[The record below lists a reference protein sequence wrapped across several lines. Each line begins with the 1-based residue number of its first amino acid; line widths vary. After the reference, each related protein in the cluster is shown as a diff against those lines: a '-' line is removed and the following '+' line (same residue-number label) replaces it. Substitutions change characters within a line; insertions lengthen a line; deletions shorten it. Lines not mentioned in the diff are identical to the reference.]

1 MPFSLKNLSIRIQ
14 VLLPV
19 VALLVLLFAALWGTK
34 WNLQK
39 QQQASAHDT
48 QLLVEYKNS
57 IASVNKMMT
66 RMRIDRIYAI
76 YDPSRRDNLQTQ
88 VNLVMN
94 ELPKVLAPFK
104 QSPEFAAD
112 VKAIL
117 NNFSDYQ
124 NFTLNQFLPMLNKS
138 TGDTLSMLQR
148 PSMVK
153 QISEY
158 QTIST
163 NLVNSINTLSSDL
176 DAAVTVGL
184 SQNTVNTQHLLFIA
198 SGILF
203 AVFILALLIGWWLA
217 GRIVAPILDINDLM
231 GKVAQ
236 GDLRVRSEYRS
247 NNELGQ
253 LSDHFNI
260 TVKKLHETVSTLS
273 LISEQVAS
281 SSTELASV
289 MMQSTDNAQAEHK
302 EIDQVASAVHELSCT
317 AKNVS
322 SNALEADEMAKKT
335 DRLAVEGIKVFE
347 ESLVA
352 GKRMSS
358 TLSEAATVV
367 TYVKDQS
374 AEISK
379 VIEVIRGISDQT
391 NLLALNAAIEAAR
404 AGELGRG
411 FAVVADEVRILAAR
425 TQSSTTEIQSIIE
438 DLQEKSAT
446 ANESMQNSL
455 EILESNQSLSNAANA
470 ALKGITE
477 AVMQI
482 SYMNAEVATAAEQQS
497 QVTQDIN
504 HNVTNI
510 SSFVTQNAE
519 GISQSAEASHELS
532 RLAENQRLKLDF
544 FRI

>member
-1 MPFSLKNLSIRIQ
+1 MLFSLKTLSIRTQ

-19 VALLVLLFAALWGTK
+19 LALLVLLFAALWATK
-34 WNLQK
+34 WNVQK
-39 QQQASAHDT
+39 EQAASNRDT
-48 QLLVEYKNS
+48 QLLVEYKNA
-57 IASVNKMMT
+57 IGNVNKMMT

-76 YDPSRRDNLQTQ
+76 YDPTRRANLQTQ
-88 VNLVMN
+88 VNLVMS

-104 QSPEFAAD
+104 QSPSFSTD
-112 VKAIL
+112 VQNIL
-117 NNFSDYQ
+117 KSFSHYQ
-124 NFTLNQFLPMLNKS
+124 DFTLNQFLPLLAS
-138 TGDTLSMLQR
+138 QGDKVIDLKDPKIASQ
-148 PSMVK
+148 V
-153 QISEY
+153 EAF

-163 NLVNSINTLSSDL
+163 QLVNSIGDLSTDL
-176 DAAVTVGL
+176 DTAVTLGL
-184 SQNTVNTQHLLFIA
+184 SQNIVNTQTVLVIA
-198 SGILF
+198 TGILF
-203 AVFILALLIGWWLA
+203 CVFLLAVLIGWWLA
-217 GRIVAPILDINDLM
+217 GRIVAPILDINEKM

-236 GDLRVRSEYRS
+236 GDLRVRSLYKS
-247 NNELGQ
+247 DNELGQ
-253 LSDHFNI
+253 LSQHFNM
-260 TVKKLHETVSTLS
+260 TVKKLHDTVGSLS

-289 MMQSTDNAQAEHK
+289 MIQSTDNAKAEHQ

-347 ESLVA
+347 ESLNA
-352 GKRMSS
+352 GKRMTE
-358 TLSEAATVV
+358 TLTEAATVV

-374 AEISK
+374 SEISK

-425 TQSSTTEIQSIIE
+425 TQSSTAEIQAIIE
-438 DLQEKSAT
+438 DLQDKSST